1 MVNKQK
7 FNVHIS
13 QKVMILFI
21 AAVIIIA
28 LSVTFAQ
35 IGAIDSETTRIQYI
49 VFAVIIIIAIIVLY
63 NTMKSVSFRMAVKF
77 RN

>member
-7 FNVHIS
+7 FNVRIN